1 MTEDQS
7 TAQPA
12 GPVQVQA
19 QKVHRVPSDKPFLI
33 GFAVIG
39 GSYVLLIV
47 LMILADISRTSP
59 SAMMEALADKNI
71 QYSIKFS
78 LISCTISAIL
88 AVWVAIPIAY
98 LMSRFNF
105 KGRNLLDAILD
116 IPIVLPP
123 LVIGISLLVL
133 FNYFPSWISADVV
146 LAKPAVII
154 AQFSVACA
162 FAVRSLRI
170 TFDQIPQRYENV
182 AMCLGCNRSQAFWRV
197 VMPQARNGV
206 VTALMLAWARSLG
219 EFGPILVF
227 AGSTRMYTE
236 VLSTT
241 VFLELQS
248 GRMEAVTAVSLIMIF
263 AAVIVLVCT
272 RMLGMRHVE

>member
-1 MTEDQS
+1 M
-7 TAQPA
+7 
-12 GPVQVQA
+12 
-19 QKVHRVPSDKPFLI
+19 
-33 GFAVIG
+33 
-39 GSYVLLIV
+39 
-47 LMILADISRTSP
+47 
-59 SAMMEALADKNI
+59 
-71 QYSIKFS
+71 
-78 LISCTISAIL
+78 
-88 AVWVAIPIAY
+88 WVAIPIAY

-227 AGSTRMYTE
+227 AG
-236 VLSTT
+236 
-241 VFLELQS
+241 
-248 GRMEAVTAVSLIMIF
+248 
-263 AAVIVLVCT
+263 
-272 RMLGMRHVE
+272 

>member
-1 MTEDQS
+1 MNDHK
-7 TAQPA
+7 
-12 GPVQVQA
+12 PVSPYNAPHTVG
-19 QKVHRVPSDKPFLI
+19 SDAPFLI

-39 GSYVLLIV
+39 GAYVLLIV
-47 LMILADISRTSP
+47 LMIVADMSRTSP

-71 QYSIKFS
+71 QYSIKFT
-78 LISCTISAIL
+78 LISCTISAIC
-88 AVWVAIPIAY
+88 AIWVAVPIAY
-98 LMSRFNF
+98 LMSRFSF
-105 KGRNLLDAILD
+105 RGSHFLDAILD

-123 LVIGISLLVL
+123 LIIGISLLVL
-133 FNYFPSWISADVV
+133 FNYFPSWISENVV

-154 AQFSVACA
+154 AQFTVACA

-170 TFDQIPQRYENV
+170 TFDHIPQRYENV
-182 AMCLGCNRSQAFWRV
+182 AMTLGCNRSQAFWRV
-197 VMPQARNGV
+197 VLPQARNGV
-206 VTALMLAWARSLG
+206 ITALMLAWARSLG

-248 GRMEAVTAVSLIMIF
+248 GRMEAVIAVSLIMIF
-263 AAVIVLVCT
+263 AAVVVLVCT